1 MTTESPVLATV
12 STATATLHQPV
23 YPEYT
28 PPVSIADPLQLLRS
42 GEYLELD
49 RRLRAANAA
58 ALADRDAEA
67 RYTDWLYEECEPLLA
82 LGHEGLALL
91 HAWQHA
97 LPESGH
103 AWLLECWYW
112 YHWAYEYR
120 GSGWASSVTPLM
132 WRAAHACSE
141 RMFVAGLRALER
153 DPSLWMVPAL
163 ILQGVSS
170 FEESDWLRTL
180 LHTGRQGEATLTL
193 SAPDEA
199 DARAELTDMLA
210 RSGIPIESRLLLPQ
224 QRPVALPEAYQ
235 GKKALRGKD
244 YWLHATLSIHPRAFF
259 ILRRYVWFLQPRW
272 GGSHERIAA
281 FVASPQ
287 CAHLTDVERDRLLH
301 EIWRDDFY
309 EDFLQEDTD
318 DDDAESW
325 LAYTRERLDAAL
337 YSHHRQ
343 ELCLWLM
350 RSLTHRK
357 RYDEAV
363 AYARQAAELHP
374 LEDEWAIEYAFWL
387 TLRCDLDPQWI
398 AGVIAASA
406 HARKTVGACILYG
419 HFASTGRY
427 GVARDLAIGERWFA
441 EVFARAPRHDMWR
454 TLAQDLAQFER
465 HEEVVQL
472 CLMGDREHNP
482 HCAVTL
488 GYHYNNGLGVA
499 ADQDRACDYYRRAIE
514 AGYAHAAYNLQLIYA
529 ERARQAAGPS
539 ERAIWEKGAIETMLR
554 GIELNEPDLPAIYY
568 GYMARLESAGLLDD
582 YLPGLQ
588 RDADSGNPQAMVALA
603 GIYGNK
609 RNRRHHNYREG
620 VRWLMGAEAIDPE
633 LPLLKEIDD
642 EVFSYGWLA
651 SIRLGWTRSR
661 IAPHELPGVDNRMV

>member
-1 MTTESPVLATV
+1 MQYLPA
-12 STATATLHQPV
+12 
-23 YPEYT
+23 
-28 PPVSIADPLQLLRS
+28 
-42 GEYLELD
+42 GEYLEFD

-58 ALADRDAEA
+58 ALSDRDAEA
-67 RYTDWLYEECEPLLA
+67 RYTDWLYEECEPLLK

-91 HAWQHA
+91 HAWQQA
-97 LPESGH
+97 QPESGH

-112 YHWAYEYR
+112 YHWAYQYR

-132 WRAAHACSE
+132 WQAAHACSE

-153 DPSLWMVPAL
+153 DPTLWMVPAL
-163 ILQGVSS
+163 IMQGVSA
-170 FEESDWLRTL
+170 FEESDWLRSL
-180 LHTGRQGEATLTL
+180 LLTGKQGEASLRL
-193 SAPDEA
+193 SAPNDTAEQ
-199 DARAELTDMLA
+199 AELAEMLA
-210 RSGIPIESRLLLPQ
+210 RSGIALDSVLALPQ
-224 QRPVALPEAYQ
+224 QRPVALPDAYQ

-244 YWLHATLSIHPRAFF
+244 YWLHATLSIHPQAFF

-272 GGSHERIAA
+272 GGSHERIEA

-309 EDFLQEDTD
+309 NDFLQEDTD
-318 DDDAESW
+318 EDDAESW
-325 LAYTRERLDAAL
+325 LAYTRERLAAAL
-337 YSHHRQ
+337 HPQHRQ

-350 RSLTHRK
+350 RSLTHRQ

-363 AYARQAAELHP
+363 ECARQAVDLLP
-374 LEDEWAIEYAFWL
+374 LEDEWAIEYVFWL
-387 TLRCDLDPQWI
+387 VLRGVLEPQWI
-398 AGVIAASA
+398 ARAVIASA
-406 HARKTVGACILYG
+406 HARKTVGARILYG

-427 GVARDLAIGERWFA
+427 GFARDLAVGERWFA
-441 EVFARAPRHDMWR
+441 EVFAEAPQHSMWR

-472 CLMGDREHNP
+472 CLMGDREQNP

-499 ADQDRACDYYRRAIE
+499 VDIDRACEYYRRAID
-514 AGYAHAAYNLQLIYA
+514 AGYDHAAYNLQMIYV
-529 ERARQAAGPS
+529 ERAQQAEGPT

-554 GIELNEPDLPAIYY
+554 GIELGEPDLPGIYY
-568 GYMARLESAGLLDD
+568 GFMARLESAELLDE

-588 RDADSGNPQAMVALA
+588 RDAETGNPQAMVALA

-642 EVFSYGWLA
+642 ERFSNGWLA
-651 SIRLGWTRSR
+651 SIRLSWTRSR